1 MKKDRKIPLLNEFYC
16 RGRIVGK
23 GGFKERNPY
32 LTIFINGKREPN
44 YMKVYF
50 ESVDIHDFKMNQ
62 TVYITGFVKSPV
74 IPYLYEGRKEQ
85 YFLGEKIVL
94 ENTLLSEAFEIE
106 NIGFS
111 FKNPFSRVFLSGS
124 ILSIKEFN
132 NWITIQVRDYREQ
145 VITLQYSKNMR
156 VNDVSLEINDFVFIS
171 AIVVSSRKNYDGII
185 FDYEDIIVD
194 DLAVN

>member
-32 LTIFINGKREPN
+32 LTIFIKGKREPN

-50 ESVDIHDFKMNQ
+50 ESIDIHDFKMNQ
-62 TVYITGFVKSPV
+62 TVYITGFVKSHV

-156 VNDVSLEINDFVFIS
+156 VNDVSLEINDFVFVS
-171 AIVVSSRKNYDGII
+171 AILVSARKNYDGITV
-185 FDYEDIIVD
+185 DYEDLIVD
-194 DLAVN
+194 NLAVN

>member
-1 MKKDRKIPLLNEFYC
+1 MK
-16 RGRIVGK
+16 
-23 GGFKERNPY
+23 
-32 LTIFINGKREPN
+32 
-44 YMKVYF
+44 
-50 ESVDIHDFKMNQ
+50 
-62 TVYITGFVKSPV
+62 
-74 IPYLYEGRKEQ
+74 
-85 YFLGEKIVL
+85 KIVL

-124 ILSIKEFN
+124 VLSIKEFN

-156 VNDVSLEINDFVFIS
+156 VNDVSLEINDFVFVS
-171 AIVVSSRKNYDGII
+171 AIVVSSRKNYDGITV
-185 FDYEDIIVD
+185 DYEDLIVD

>member
-32 LTIFINGKREPN
+32 LTIFIKGKIEPT

-50 ESVDIHDFKMNQ
+50 ESVDIQDFKMNQ
-62 TVYITGFVKSPV
+62 NVYITGFVKSTV

-85 YFLGEKIVL
+85 YFLGEKIDL
-94 ENTLLSEAFEIE
+94 ESTLLSEAFEIE

-111 FKNPFSRVFLSGS
+111 YKKPFSRVFLSGS
-124 ILSIKEFN
+124 ILSIKESN
-132 NWITIQVRDYREQ
+132 NWVTLQVRDYREQ
-145 VITLQYSKNMR
+145 VITLQYSKHMR
-156 VNDVSLEINDFVFIS
+156 VSDNLLEINDFIFIS
-171 AIVVSSRKNYDGII
+171 AIVVSSRKIYDGITV
-185 FDYEDIIVD
+185 DYEDLIVD
-194 DLAVN
+194 DLAMN

>member
-1 MKKDRKIPLLNEFYC
+1 MGKLHTFTINKHTKQLHLGRRLL
-16 RGRIVGK
+16 
-23 GGFKERNPY
+23 
-32 LTIFINGKREPN
+32 L
-44 YMKVYF
+44 
-50 ESVDIHDFKMNQ
+50 
-62 TVYITGFVKSPV
+62 
-74 IPYLYEGRKEQ
+74 
-85 YFLGEKIVL
+85 
-94 ENTLLSEAFEIE
+94 IE

-156 VNDVSLEINDFVFIS
+156 VNDVSLEINDFVFVS
-171 AIVVSSRKNYDGII
+171 AILVSARKNYDEITV
-185 FDYEDIIVD
+185 DYEDLIVD

>member
-1 MKKDRKIPLLNEFYC
+1 MKKDKKIPLLNEFYC

-32 LTIFINGKREPN
+32 LTIFIKGKREPN

-50 ESVDIHDFKMNQ
+50 ESVDIQNFKMNQ
-62 TVYITGFVKSPV
+62 NVYITGFVKSTI
-74 IPYLYEGRKEQ
+74 IPYLYEGRKDQ
-85 YFLGEKIVL
+85 YFFGEKIIL
-94 ENTLLSEAFEIE
+94 ENTLLSEAFEID

-111 FKNPFSRVFLSGS
+111 FKNPFSRVFLSGL
-124 ILSIKEFN
+124 ILSIKESN
-132 NWITIQVRDYREQ
+132 NWITLQVRDYKEQ

-171 AIVVSSRKNYDGII
+171 ATLISKRKSHNGTIVY
-185 FDYEDIIVD
+185 YEDLIVD